1 MGIADSLFL
10 MVKIGI
16 LDVILPFALVFT
28 LTYALFKRTN
38 VFGRMNKRTSVIVAL
53 VTAFLFVGLF
63 SFKNFIWMLFWMVLV
78 FIAFLFY
85 ILLIKMIGL
94 ETKVNGFVIGSVF
107 AIFAL
112 IASYQF
118 VDINR
123 LIRFVFNPIII
134 TILLFSL
141 LVWFIV
147 HEKAKSTE
155 KKSDEKKEEKS
166 ETKSETKEDRKEQ
179 QRPKYD
185 YPKVPPEDIPEYD
198 FEEVE
203 RIPGSDFEKEFHKK
217 YPPTGREY

>member
-1 MGIADSLFL
+1 MTLADSFFL
-10 MVKIGI
+10 MAKIGI
-16 LDVILPFALVFT
+16 LDVILPFMLVFK

-38 VFGRMNKRTSVIVAL
+38 VFGRMSKRTSIIVAL

-155 KKSDEKKEEKS
+155 KTKIRLSKSS
-166 ETKSETKEDRKEQ
+166 SR
-179 QRPKYD
+179 RYS
-185 YPKVPPEDIPEYD
+185 
-198 FEEVE
+198 
-203 RIPGSDFEKEFHKK
+203 RIRF
-217 YPPTGREY
+217 

>member
-1 MGIADSLFL
+1 MTLADSFFL
-10 MVKIGI
+10 MAKIGI
-16 LDVILPFALVFT
+16 LDVILPFMLVFT

-38 VFGRMNKRTSVIVAL
+38 VFGRMNKRTSIIVAL

-85 ILLIKMIGL
+85 ILLIKTFGL

-123 LIRFVFNPIII
+123 LINFVFNPFVI
-134 TILLFSL
+134 TILLFVL
-141 LVWFIV
+141 LTWFIV
-147 HEKAKSTE
+147 HEKKTSE
-155 KKSDEKKEEKS
+155 EKSDDKKEEKTES
-166 ETKSETKEDRKEQ
+166 KSET
-179 QRPKYD
+179 
-185 YPKVPPEDIPEYD
+185 
-198 FEEVE
+198 
-203 RIPGSDFEKEFHKK
+203 
-217 YPPTGREY
+217 